1 MFTKT
6 RASRESASRA
16 CRPQT
21 RLGVTTATTATL
33 VAARVANETKTRNA
47 RHDESAAFSDMH
59 RPRRASDDFVVAS
72 SSRPPVSE
80 AANEF
85 VEFFSPLA
93 ETTHSHCVKATIDVD
108 DAHDCGRDGA
118 AAVASRALL
127 FTDDNEM
134 ERFLNAER
142 RQRLEEEE
150 RDEQT
155 LIELHR
161 DLVKASTSRRRR
173 THRAVMS
180 GAAWLLEEE
189 GQPSTSVAAAPQP
202 QSSAR
207 AHADPTRCHVPMRN
221 CSSCKH
227 DFPAATHFYSDRK
240 TCIACL
246 RYHLR
251 YSRRKRKRE
260 KMEHAAS

>member
-1 MFTKT
+1 
-6 RASRESASRA
+6 
-16 CRPQT
+16 
-21 RLGVTTATTATL
+21 VTTTRTTPCRG
-33 VAARVANETKTRNA
+33 AARVTNWKRASGQKC
-47 RHDESAAFSDMH
+47 AFSDMY
-59 RPRRASDDFVVAS
+59 RRRRRASGDFVAAS
-72 SSRPPVSE
+72 SSSSLPPVSE

-93 ETTHSHCVKATIDVD
+93 ATTHSHCPKVAIDVD
-108 DAHDCGRDGA
+108 DALDRGRDGA
-118 AAVASRALL
+118 AAVASRALI

-134 ERFLNAER
+134 QRFLNAER
-142 RQRLEEEE
+142 RQRLDEEE
-150 RDEQT
+150 RDQQT

-173 THRAVMS
+173 RRTHRAVILD
-180 GAAWLLEEE
+180 AAWLPAEE
-189 GQPSTSVAAAPQP
+189 GQPSTSFAAVVPKP
-202 QSSAR
+202 QSSAD
-207 AHADPTRCHVPMRN
+207 ADADADPTRRRVPTRY

-227 DFPAATHFYSDRK
+227 DFPAVTHFYSDRK
-240 TCIACL
+240 TCKACL